1 MSLALLPPELLLLII
16 PKLRQR
22 DINALV
28 RTCRKFHAIL
38 NPHLYRQLLL
48 PGTKSNRR
56 ADAKQAVR
64 PPEPHPIKAWLRKS
78 ALERA
83 AEKGHGHIALI
94 YAAQTNQSKPI
105 DSVVAAAKRFNLA
118 LDPNRTDPQFNLTAL
133 DWAAVFGHVHIA
145 ETLLELN
152 ASGRFRDLSSSLA
165 HAVQN
170 GHVAMVEL
178 LLRHGAPPGSRDT
191 LKRTKT
197 PLMHAGQPSCRWQA
211 VPLKLN
217 GKFDASQWPHENSQP
232 DQADPPQPQ
241 GSDQKLRRRK
251 RMKGK
256 RLIAVQFGGPEG
268 SRDPTDGPDVPPGL
282 PWCAGTAYETI
293 LDLLLQYGADL
304 EEQGPQGKTALAQVA
319 EQGFTPIVKALL
331 DRGASPHP
339 VYDVR
344 DPQRPRNLL
353 QWSLCCAVQGG
364 HLEVVQL
371 LLDRGADRELG
382 DLDCIASSHSPLVCA
397 ANYGREAILRALLA
411 ALDKK
416 SELPRPTGNWQPL
429 LGAAMDGK
437 ASVIKLLLD
446 AEARYWPNARPS
458 HATALWNAALH
469 GREEVVAL
477 LLDAGVDF
485 QEVHRRAPDDPQGTL
500 SCLHAA
506 VISKHHGTVARMLA
520 WPGLEVNQHDN
531 NGVTALT
538 VAARQKDEALVQLL
552 LEHGAD
558 PVFQHVSGPVPARA
572 NRPTFRTEFESSFP
586 GPYAVALRPLNHQP

>member
-1 MSLALLPPELLLLII
+1 MSLALLPSELLLLII
-16 PKLRQR
+16 RKLRQR
-22 DINALV
+22 DINTLA

-48 PGTKSNRR
+48 PASKSNRR
-56 ADAKQAVR
+56 AHAKQAVR
-64 PPEPHPIKAWLRKS
+64 PPAEHAIKAWLRKS
-78 ALERA
+78 ELKRA
-83 AEKGHGHIALI
+83 ADKGHGHIALI

-105 DSVVAAAKRFNLA
+105 DHVVAAAKRFNLA
-118 LDPNRTDPQFNLTAL
+118 LDPNGTDPQFKLTAL

-145 ETLLELN
+145 ETLLELD
-152 ASGRFRDLSSSLA
+152 ASGRGRDRSSSLA
-165 HAVQN
+165 HAVKN

-178 LLRHGAPPGSRDT
+178 LLRHGTPPGSRDELQGT
-191 LKRTKT
+191 MT
-197 PLMHAGQPSCRWQA
+197 PLMHAGQPSRRWQA
-211 VPLKLN
+211 VALKLN
-217 GKFDASQWPHENSQP
+217 GKLDASQWPRENSQP
-232 DQADPPQPQ
+232 DQADPPQPP
-241 GSDQKLRRRK
+241 GSDKKLRRRK
-251 RMKGK
+251 KMKGK
-256 RLIAVQFGGPEG
+256 RLIAVQFGGPKG
-268 SRDPTDGPDVPPGL
+268 SWDPTDGPHVPPGL

-304 EEQGPQGKTALAQVA
+304 EDQGSLNKTALAHAA
-319 EQGFTPIVKALL
+319 EHGFTPIVKALL

-344 DPQRPRNLL
+344 DPQRPRNLRR
-353 QWSLCCAVQGG
+353 WSLYCAVQGDN
-364 HLEVVQL
+364 LEVVQL
-371 LLDRGADRELG
+371 LLARGADRELG
-382 DLDCIASSHSPLVCA
+382 DLDCIVSGLSPLACA

-429 LGAAMDGK
+429 LGAAAKGN

-458 HATALWNAALH
+458 HATALWNAALD

-485 QEVHRRAPDDPQGTL
+485 TEVHRRAPDDPQGTL

-506 VISKHHGTVARMLA
+506 VISKHHGTVARILA
-520 WPGLEVNQHDN
+520 WPGLEVNQRNRH
-531 NGVTALT
+531 GLTALT

-558 PVFQHVSGPVPARA
+558 PAFQHLPGPLPSRA
-572 NRPTFRTEFESSFP
+572 SRDMTGLSPWHTA
-586 GPYAVALRPLNHQP
+586 PYAVSFRPLNHQP